1 MVISNFII
9 GISLLFASIEDVLKK
24 TISKFS
30 IAVII
35 IAGIGYMVETGVC
48 FVMSAGGLVMGLI
61 LVGIS
66 LTTKQAFGMA
76 DAVILLI
83 LGISMGLGNS
93 ISVLMIALFI
103 VCGYS
108 GIMLLLK
115 KVNKKSQVPF
125 LPFLFIGYIAS
136 VLN

>member
-1 MVISNFII
+1 
-9 GISLLFASIEDVLKK
+9 
-24 TISKFS
+24 
-30 IAVII
+30 
-35 IAGIGYMVETGVC
+35 
-48 FVMSAGGLVMGLI
+48 
-61 LVGIS
+61 
-66 LTTKQAFGMA
+66 MA